1 MARNDIHDDSA
12 PVRKRRRRSRR
23 GDGALVGGTALVL
36 VGSVFLADELGWVE
50 FGDLWPVILIGLGLV
65 MIFSYVADARRPQ

>member
-1 MARNDIHDDSA
+1 MARNDTHDDAA
-12 PVRKRRRRSRR
+12 PVRKRRRRRR

-50 FGDLWPVILIGLGLV
+50 FGDLWPVILIGIGLV
-65 MIFSYVADARRPQ
+65 MIVSFFADARSSS